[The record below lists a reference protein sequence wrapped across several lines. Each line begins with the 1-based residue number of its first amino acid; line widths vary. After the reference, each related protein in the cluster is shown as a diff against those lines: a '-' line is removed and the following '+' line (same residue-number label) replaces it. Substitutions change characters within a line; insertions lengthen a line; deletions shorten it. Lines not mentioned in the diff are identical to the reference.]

1 YAEMKKEIK
10 SAGGVQERG
19 DGEDEEAAE
28 EEEDEG
34 GGEDGEAPLGAVEEE
49 KTIPPA
55 AYMKIVLQVLTQT
68 EASSENGKV
77 GIARNEPNRHP
88 SLPYPKT
95 GRDWRY
101 SMPTAA
107 TVVEKI
113 ADALSPSK
121 RGPCMT
127 IVLLLIIFIII
138 SNVPFDA
145 DLQCVTTV
153 KSSCYDADVCAN
165 CNCCGRVG
173 NSYTELSDAKKQ
185 KLCKWKFLFM
195 SKTVDEVCAP
205 LSDCNILDGATC
217 SADSSGNA
225 VSGCSTN
232 LATFCNT
239 VPAT

>member
-1 YAEMKKEIK
+1 MSNAQLYAEMKKEIK

-68 EASSENGKV
+68 EASSENDC
-77 GIARNEPNRHP
+77 AC
-88 SLPYPKT
+88 
-95 GRDWRY
+95 
-101 SMPTAA
+101 
-107 TVVEKI
+107 KI
-113 ADALSPSK
+113 KEAVWIT
-121 RGPCMT
+121 R
-127 IVLLLIIFIII
+127 
-138 SNVPFDA
+138 
-145 DLQCVTTV
+145 
-153 KSSCYDADVCAN
+153 
-165 CNCCGRVG
+165 
-173 NSYTELSDAKKQ
+173 Q

-217 SADSSGNA
+217 SADSSGRF
-225 VSGCSTN
+225 SGLS
-232 LATFCNT
+232 L
-239 VPAT
+239 